1 MSNNNGLSYTQIVD
15 RMEAFAN
22 GHFMINAFQHGL
34 IDLID
39 VPKDQLYPVMH
50 FVPGTIQPTLGGL
63 AYQFEVVFYDL
74 PRAKEVENEYQREV
88 ISDMARLALD
98 LISEIKNGNVLFDR
112 SVDMDGDPVIT
123 AFVESY
129 SQVVTGVTLQM
140 SLIVPYNW
148 NACEIPAD
156 YAVGGSGS
164 GGSGSGGN
172 GITLKVNGT
181 DNAVQNVLNL
191 VQGNNVTIT
200 DLGNGSVS
208 IVATGG
214 GGGSV
219 NWGSIGGTLSAQTDL
234 QTALDLITDVNW
246 TGDYNN
252 GVTYNVGDGV
262 MFNGASFRMISF
274 IGAAGY
280 PPPSY
285 PGSWLQV
292 TDYVSPN
299 DIGLGNVDNTSDA
312 NKPISSATQTA
323 LNAKEP
329 TITAGTTSQYYRG
342 DKTFQTLD
350 KSAVGLG
357 NVPNLDTSTTTNI
370 TDSVNKRFVSDA
382 NLTTIGNQSGVNTG
396 DETTASIQAKR
407 PLKTISGNSLEG
419 TGNVA
424 LTKSDVGLG
433 NVDNTSDADKPIS
446 TATQTALNAKEPTIT
461 AGTTSQYYRG
471 DKTFQ
476 TLDKAAVGLAN
487 VDNTS
492 DANKPVS
499 TAQASAIALKQ
510 DTLVSGTN
518 IKTIN
523 GNSILGSGNLAISA
537 VVNQAFRTYGTGF
550 TLAASS
556 GDRWYV
562 IQSGTNSG
570 TESNVQVSAEFAMT
584 FTEIRVR
591 TTGTQSATGSLV
603 FTLRK
608 NGVDQFALTIAA
620 GAAAGVYHATGSFAV
635 VAGDLINW
643 KIRNNATAI
652 SANIAQL
659 SATYQ

>member
-164 GGSGSGGN
+164 GGSGSGGG

-200 DLGNGSVS
+200 DLGNGSVR
-208 IVATGG
+208 IAATGG

-234 QTALDLITDVNW
+234 QTALDGRATDAELTNEVNARIAAD
-246 TGDYNN
+246 TTLQNNINTVAGNLSTETTARQAGDATN
-252 GVTYNVGDGV
+252 
-262 MFNGASFRMISF
+262 
-274 IGAAGY
+274 AADLVAHT
-280 PPPSY
+280 S
-285 PGSWLQV
+285 
-292 TDYVSPN
+292 
-299 DIGLGNVDNTSDA
+299 NTS
-312 NKPISSATQTA
+312 NPHATTKAQ
-323 LNAKEP
+323 
-329 TITAGTTSQYYRG
+329 
-342 DKTFQTLD
+342 
-350 KSAVGLG
+350 VGLG
-357 NVPNLDTSTTTNI
+357 N
-370 TDSVNKRFVSDA
+370 A
-382 NLTTIGNQSGVNTG
+382 
-396 DETTASIQAKR
+396 
-407 PLKTISGNSLEG
+407 
-419 TGNVA
+419 
-424 LTKSDVGLG
+424 
-433 NVDNTSDADKPIS
+433 DNTSDADKPIS

-476 TLDKAAVGLAN
+476 TLDKSAVGLGN

-492 DANKPVS
+492 DVNKPVS
-499 TAQASAIALKQ
+499 TAQATAIALKQ

-537 VVNQAFRTYGTGF
+537 AVNQAFRTFSTGI

-562 IQSGTNSG
+562 MQNGLSSG
-570 TESNVQVSAEFAMT
+570 TESLVQASAEFAMT

-608 NGVDQFALTIAA
+608 NGVDQFSLTIAA
-620 GAAAGVYHATGSFAV
+620 GAAAGVYTATGSFSV

-652 SANIAQL
+652 SANITQI

>member
-1 MSNNNGLSYTQIVD
+1 
-15 RMEAFAN
+15 MEAFAN

-164 GGSGSGGN
+164 GGSGSGGG

-208 IVATGG
+208 IAATGG
-214 GGGSV
+214 GGGGV

-234 QTALDLITDVNW
+234 QTALDGRATDAELTTEVNARIAAD
-246 TGDYNN
+246 TTLQNNINTVAGNLSTETTARIAGDATNAADLTAHTSNTNN
-252 GVTYNVGDGV
+252 
-262 MFNGASFRMISF
+262 
-274 IGAAGY
+274 
-280 PPPSY
+280 PH
-285 PGSWLQV
+285 
-292 TDYVSPN
+292 
-299 DIGLGNVDNTSDA
+299 NTT
-312 NKPISSATQTA
+312 K
-323 LNAKEP
+323 
-329 TITAGTTSQYYRG
+329 SQ
-342 DKTFQTLD
+342 
-350 KSAVGLG
+350 VGLG
-357 NVPNLDTSTTTNI
+357 N
-370 TDSVNKRFVSDA
+370 A
-382 NLTTIGNQSGVNTG
+382 
-396 DETTASIQAKR
+396 
-407 PLKTISGNSLEG
+407 
-419 TGNVA
+419 
-424 LTKSDVGLG
+424 
-433 NVDNTSDADKPIS
+433 DNTSDADKPIS

-476 TLDKAAVGLAN
+476 TLDKAAVGLSN

-499 TAQASAIALKQ
+499 TAQATAIALKQ

-537 VVNQAFRTYGTGF
+537 VVNQAYRTFSTSF

-562 IQSGTNSG
+562 MQNGLSSG
-570 TESNVQVSAEFAMT
+570 TEAAVQSSAEFAMT
-584 FTEIRVR
+584 FNEIRVR
-591 TTGTQSATGSLV
+591 TFSTQSATGSLV

-608 NGVDQFALTIAA
+608 NGVDQFSLTIAA
-620 GAAAGVYHATGSFAV
+620 GATANTYTATGSFSV

-643 KIRNNATAI
+643 KIRNNATAT

-659 SATYQ
+659 SAIYQ

>member
-164 GGSGSGGN
+164 GGSGSGGG

-200 DLGNGSVS
+200 DLGNGSVR
-208 IVATGG
+208 IAATGG

-219 NWGSIGGTLSAQTDL
+219 DWGSIGGTLSAQTDL
-234 QTALDLITDVNW
+234 QTALDGKASDGELTTEVNARIAAD
-246 TGDYNN
+246 TTLQNNINTVAGNLSTETTARIAGDSTN
-252 GVTYNVGDGV
+252 
-262 MFNGASFRMISF
+262 
-274 IGAAGY
+274 AADLVAHT
-280 PPPSY
+280 S
-285 PGSWLQV
+285 
-292 TDYVSPN
+292 
-299 DIGLGNVDNTSDA
+299 NTS
-312 NKPISSATQTA
+312 NPHATTKAQ
-323 LNAKEP
+323 
-329 TITAGTTSQYYRG
+329 
-342 DKTFQTLD
+342 
-350 KSAVGLG
+350 VGLG
-357 NVPNLDTSTTTNI
+357 N
-370 TDSVNKRFVSDA
+370 A
-382 NLTTIGNQSGVNTG
+382 
-396 DETTASIQAKR
+396 
-407 PLKTISGNSLEG
+407 
-419 TGNVA
+419 
-424 LTKSDVGLG
+424 
-433 NVDNTSDADKPIS
+433 DNTSDADKPIS

-476 TLDKAAVGLAN
+476 TLDKSAVGLGN

-492 DANKPVS
+492 DADKPVS
-499 TAQASAIALKQ
+499 TAQATAIGAKQ

-537 VVNQAFRTYGTGF
+537 VVNQAFRTFSTSF

-562 IQSGTNSG
+562 MQNGLSSG
-570 TESNVQVSAEFAMT
+570 TESLVQASAEFAMT

-591 TTGTQSATGSLV
+591 TSGTQSATGTLV

-608 NGVDQFALTIAA
+608 NGVDQFSLTIAA
-620 GAAAGVYHATGSFAV
+620 GAVAGVYTATGSLSV

-652 SANIAQL
+652 SANVTQI

>member
-164 GGSGSGGN
+164 GGSGSGGG

-208 IVATGG
+208 IAATGG

-234 QTALDLITDVNW
+234 QTALDGRATDAELTTEVNARIAAD
-246 TGDYNN
+246 TTLQNNINTVAGNLSTETTARMAGDATNSADL
-252 GVTYNVGDGV
+252 T
-262 MFNGASFRMISF
+262 AHTS
-274 IGAAGY
+274 
-280 PPPSY
+280 
-285 PGSWLQV
+285 
-292 TDYVSPN
+292 
-299 DIGLGNVDNTSDA
+299 NTS
-312 NKPISSATQTA
+312 NPH
-323 LNAKEP
+323 N
-329 TITAGTTSQYYRG
+329 TTKSQ
-342 DKTFQTLD
+342 
-350 KSAVGLG
+350 VGLG
-357 NVPNLDTSTTTNI
+357 N
-370 TDSVNKRFVSDA
+370 A
-382 NLTTIGNQSGVNTG
+382 
-396 DETTASIQAKR
+396 
-407 PLKTISGNSLEG
+407 
-419 TGNVA
+419 
-424 LTKSDVGLG
+424 
-433 NVDNTSDADKPIS
+433 DNTSDADKPIS

-476 TLDKAAVGLAN
+476 TLDKAAVGLSN

-492 DANKPVS
+492 DADKPVS
-499 TAQASAIALKQ
+499 TAQATAIALKQ

-556 GDRWYV
+556 GDRFYV
-562 IQSGTNSG
+562 LQSGGNSG
-570 TESNVQVSAEFAMT
+570 TESNVQVSAEFAMS

-620 GAAAGVYHATGSFAV
+620 GAAAGVYTATGSFSV
-635 VAGDLINW
+635 VAGDLINF
-643 KIRNNATAI
+643 KIRNNATAT

>member
-112 SVDMDGDPVIT
+112 SVDMDSDPVIT

-164 GGSGSGGN
+164 GGSGSGGG

-200 DLGNGSVS
+200 DLGNGSVR
-208 IVATGG
+208 IAATGG

-234 QTALDLITDVNW
+234 QTALDGKASDGELTTEVNARIAAD
-246 TGDYNN
+246 TTLQNNINTVAGNLSTETTARQAGDATN
-252 GVTYNVGDGV
+252 
-262 MFNGASFRMISF
+262 
-274 IGAAGY
+274 AADLVAHT
-280 PPPSY
+280 S
-285 PGSWLQV
+285 
-292 TDYVSPN
+292 
-299 DIGLGNVDNTSDA
+299 NTS
-312 NKPISSATQTA
+312 NPHATTKAQ
-323 LNAKEP
+323 
-329 TITAGTTSQYYRG
+329 
-342 DKTFQTLD
+342 
-350 KSAVGLG
+350 VGLG
-357 NVPNLDTSTTTNI
+357 N
-370 TDSVNKRFVSDA
+370 A
-382 NLTTIGNQSGVNTG
+382 
-396 DETTASIQAKR
+396 
-407 PLKTISGNSLEG
+407 
-419 TGNVA
+419 
-424 LTKSDVGLG
+424 
-433 NVDNTSDADKPIS
+433 DNTSDADKPIS

-476 TLDKAAVGLAN
+476 TLDKSVVGLGN

-492 DANKPVS
+492 DVNKPVS
-499 TAQASAIALKQ
+499 TAQATAIGLKQ
-510 DTLVSGTN
+510 DILVSGTN

-523 GNSILGSGNLAISA
+523 GNSILGSGNLVISA
-537 VVNQAFRTYGTGF
+537 AVNQAFRTYGTGF

-620 GAAAGVYHATGSFAV
+620 GAAAGVYSATGSFSV
-635 VAGDLINW
+635 VAGDLINF

>member
-1 MSNNNGLSYTQIVD
+1 MINNNSGSSYNILID
-15 RMEAFAN
+15 RLEAFAT
-22 GHFMINAFQHGL
+22 GHKMINQFSHGSISL
-34 IDLID
+34 IDI
-39 VPKDQLYPVMH
+39 PKENRYPVMH
-50 FVPGTIQPTLGGL
+50 VAPGSITPMAGMMEYSFDVL
-63 AYQFEVVFYDL
+63 FFDC
-74 PRAKEVENEYQREV
+74 PRAKEEKADYQREV
-88 ISDMARLALD
+88 ISDMTRLALD
-98 LISEIKNGNVLFDR
+98 LIAEIMNGNVLFNRDVEL
-112 SVDMDGDPVIT
+112 SGTSTIDP
-123 AFVESY
+123 FVEDY
-129 SQVVTGVTLQM
+129 SQVVTGVTL
-140 SLIVPYNW
+140 SLVLQVSYDW
-148 NACEIPAD
+148 SACDIPAD
-156 YAVGGSGS
+156 YAVGGNNT
-164 GGSGSGGN
+164 GGN
-172 GITLKVNGT
+172 GSRVGLVLKTNGT
-181 DNAVQNVLNL
+181 LNAVQSLLDL
-191 VQGNNVTIT
+191 VEGTNINIE
-200 DLGNGSVS
+200 DLGDGRVRIS
-208 IVATGG
+208 ATGG

-292 TDYVSPN
+292 TDYVSAN

-329 TITAGTTSQYYRG
+329 TITAGTISQYYRG

-357 NVPNLDTSTTTNI
+357 NVENVDTTTTTNI

-407 PLKTISGNSLEG
+407 PLKTISGNTLEG

-433 NVDNTSDADKPIS
+433 NVDNTSD
-446 TATQTALNAKEPTIT
+446 
-461 AGTTSQYYRG
+461 
-471 DKTFQ
+471 
-476 TLDKAAVGLAN
+476 V
-487 VDNTS
+487 
-492 DANKPVS
+492 NKPVS
-499 TAQASAIALKQ
+499 TAQATAIALKQ

-523 GNSILGSGNLAISA
+523 SSSILGSGNIVISA
-537 VVNQAFRTYGTGF
+537 AVNQAFRTYGTGF

-620 GAAAGVYHATGSFAV
+620 GAAAGVYSATGSFSV
-635 VAGDLINW
+635 VAGDLINF

>member
-164 GGSGSGGN
+164 GGSGSGGG

-181 DNAVQNVLNL
+181 DNAVQNVLDL
-191 VQGNNVTIT
+191 VQGDNVTIT
-200 DLGNGSVS
+200 DLGNGSVR
-208 IVATGG
+208 IAATGG

-234 QTALDLITDVNW
+234 QTALDGKASDGELTNEVNARIA
-246 TGDYNN
+246 GDSTN
-252 GVTYNVGDGV
+252 
-262 MFNGASFRMISF
+262 
-274 IGAAGY
+274 AADLVAHT
-280 PPPSY
+280 S
-285 PGSWLQV
+285 
-292 TDYVSPN
+292 
-299 DIGLGNVDNTSDA
+299 NTS
-312 NKPISSATQTA
+312 NPHS
-323 LNAKEP
+323 
-329 TITAGTTSQYYRG
+329 TTKSQ
-342 DKTFQTLD
+342 
-350 KSAVGLG
+350 VGLG
-357 NVPNLDTSTTTNI
+357 NVPNVDTSTTTNI
-370 TDSVNKRFVSDA
+370 TDSVNKRFVTDA

-396 DETTASIQAKR
+396 DETTASIQSKR

-424 LTKSDVGLG
+424 LAKSDVGLS

-476 TLDKAAVGLAN
+476 TLDKAAVGLSN

-492 DANKPVS
+492 DADKPVS
-499 TAQASAIALKQ
+499 TAQATAIALKQ

-523 GNSILGSGNLAISA
+523 SNSILGSGNLAISA

-584 FTEIRVR
+584 FIDIRVR
-591 TTGTQSATGSLV
+591 TTGTQSATGTLV

-608 NGVDQFALTIAA
+608 NGADQFSLTIAA
-620 GAAAGVYHATGSFAV
+620 GAAAGVYTATGSFSV

-643 KIRNNATAI
+643 KIRNNATAT

>member
-98 LISEIKNGNVLFDR
+98 LISEIKNGNVLFDS

-164 GGSGSGGN
+164 GGSGSGRG

-181 DNAVQNVLNL
+181 NNAVQNVLDL
-191 VQGNNVTIT
+191 VQGTNVIIE
-200 DLGNGSVS
+200 DLGDGRVR
-208 IVATGG
+208 IRATGG

-219 NWGSIGGTLSAQTDL
+219 DWGSIGGTLSEQTDL
-234 QTALDLITDVNW
+234 QTALDGKASDGELTTEVNARIAAD
-246 TGDYNN
+246 TNLQNNINTLDGELSTETTARQAGDATNAADLTAHTSNTNN
-252 GVTYNVGDGV
+252 PHNTTK
-262 MFNGASFRMISF
+262 A
-274 IGAAGY
+274 
-280 PPPSY
+280 
-285 PGSWLQV
+285 QV
-292 TDYVSPN
+292 
-299 DIGLGNVDNTSDA
+299 GLGNADNTSDA
-312 NKPISSATQTA
+312 
-323 LNAKEP
+323 E
-329 TITAGTTSQYYRG
+329 
-342 DKTFQTLD
+342 
-350 KSAVGLG
+350 
-357 NVPNLDTSTTTNI
+357 
-370 TDSVNKRFVSDA
+370 
-382 NLTTIGNQSGVNTG
+382 
-396 DETTASIQAKR
+396 
-407 PLKTISGNSLEG
+407 
-419 TGNVA
+419 
-424 LTKSDVGLG
+424 
-433 NVDNTSDADKPIS
+433 
-446 TATQTALNAKEPTIT
+446 
-461 AGTTSQYYRG
+461 
-471 DKTFQ
+471 
-476 TLDKAAVGLAN
+476 
-487 VDNTS
+487 
-492 DANKPVS
+492 KPVS
-499 TAQASAIALKQ
+499 SAQATAIGAKQ

-523 GNSILGSGNLAISA
+523 GNSILGAGNLVISA
-537 VVNQAFRTYGTGF
+537 AVNQAFRTFSTSF

-562 IQSGTNSG
+562 MQNGLSSG
-570 TESNVQVSAEFAMT
+570 TEAAVQASAEFAMT

-591 TTGTQSATGSLV
+591 TVSTQSATGSLV

-608 NGVDQFALTIAA
+608 NGVDQFSLTIAA
-620 GAAAGVYHATGSFAV
+620 GATAGVYTATGSFSV

-643 KIRNNATAI
+643 KIRNNATAT

>member
-1 MSNNNGLSYTQIVD
+1 MSNNNGLSYNQIVD

-22 GHFMINAFQHGL
+22 GHFMINAFEHGL

-164 GGSGSGGN
+164 GGSGSGGG

-200 DLGNGSVS
+200 DLGNGSVR
-208 IVATGG
+208 IAATGG

-219 NWGSIGGTLSAQTDL
+219 NWGSIAGTLSAQTDL
-234 QTALDLITDVNW
+234 QTALDGRATDAELTTEVNARIAAD
-246 TGDYNN
+246 TTLQNNINTVAGNLSTETTARMAGDATNAADLLAHTSNTNN
-252 GVTYNVGDGV
+252 
-262 MFNGASFRMISF
+262 
-274 IGAAGY
+274 
-280 PPPSY
+280 PH
-285 PGSWLQV
+285 
-292 TDYVSPN
+292 
-299 DIGLGNVDNTSDA
+299 
-312 NKPISSATQTA
+312 ATTKAQ
-323 LNAKEP
+323 
-329 TITAGTTSQYYRG
+329 
-342 DKTFQTLD
+342 
-350 KSAVGLG
+350 VGLG
-357 NVPNLDTSTTTNI
+357 N
-370 TDSVNKRFVSDA
+370 A
-382 NLTTIGNQSGVNTG
+382 
-396 DETTASIQAKR
+396 
-407 PLKTISGNSLEG
+407 
-419 TGNVA
+419 
-424 LTKSDVGLG
+424 
-433 NVDNTSDADKPIS
+433 DNTSDADKPIS

-476 TLDKAAVGLAN
+476 TLDKAAVGLSN

-499 TAQASAIALKQ
+499 TAQATAIALKQ

-523 GNSILGSGNLAISA
+523 SNSILGSGNLVISA
-537 VVNQAFRTYGTGF
+537 AVNQAFRTFSTGI

-562 IQSGTNSG
+562 MQNGLSSG
-570 TESNVQVSAEFAMT
+570 TESLVQASAEFAMT

-591 TTGTQSATGSLV
+591 TTGTQSATGSIV

-620 GAAAGVYHATGSFAV
+620 GATAGVYTATGSFSV

-652 SANIAQL
+652 SANVTQI

>member
-1 MSNNNGLSYTQIVD
+1 
-15 RMEAFAN
+15 MEAFAN

-112 SVDMDGDPVIT
+112 SVDMDSDPVIT

-164 GGSGSGGN
+164 GGSGSGGG

-200 DLGNGSVS
+200 DLGNGSVR
-208 IVATGG
+208 IAATGG

-234 QTALDLITDVNW
+234 QTALDGKASDGELTTEVNARIAAD
-246 TGDYNN
+246 TTLQNNINTVAGNLSTETTARQAGDATN
-252 GVTYNVGDGV
+252 
-262 MFNGASFRMISF
+262 
-274 IGAAGY
+274 AADLVAHT
-280 PPPSY
+280 S
-285 PGSWLQV
+285 
-292 TDYVSPN
+292 
-299 DIGLGNVDNTSDA
+299 NTS
-312 NKPISSATQTA
+312 NPHATTKAQ
-323 LNAKEP
+323 
-329 TITAGTTSQYYRG
+329 
-342 DKTFQTLD
+342 
-350 KSAVGLG
+350 VGLG
-357 NVPNLDTSTTTNI
+357 N
-370 TDSVNKRFVSDA
+370 A
-382 NLTTIGNQSGVNTG
+382 
-396 DETTASIQAKR
+396 
-407 PLKTISGNSLEG
+407 
-419 TGNVA
+419 
-424 LTKSDVGLG
+424 
-433 NVDNTSDADKPIS
+433 DNTSDADKPIS

-476 TLDKAAVGLAN
+476 TLDKAAVGLSN

-492 DANKPVS
+492 DADKPVS
-499 TAQASAIALKQ
+499 TAQATAIALKQ

-523 GNSILGSGNLAISA
+523 GNSLLGSGNLAISA
-537 VVNQAFRTYGTGF
+537 AVNQAFRTFSTGI

-562 IQSGTNSG
+562 MQNGLSSGS
-570 TESNVQVSAEFAMT
+570 ESLVQASAEFAMT

-591 TTGTQSATGSLV
+591 TTGTQSATGTLV

-620 GAAAGVYHATGSFAV
+620 GAAAGVYTATSSFSV

-652 SANIAQL
+652 SANITQI
-659 SATYQ
+659 SAIYQ

>member
-1 MSNNNGLSYTQIVD
+1 
-15 RMEAFAN
+15 MEAFAN

-164 GGSGSGGN
+164 GGSGSGGG

-200 DLGNGSVS
+200 DLGNGSVR
-208 IVATGG
+208 IAATGG

-219 NWGSIGGTLSAQTDL
+219 NWGSIAGTLSAQTDL
-234 QTALDLITDVNW
+234 QTALDGKASDGELTTEVNARIAAD
-246 TGDYNN
+246 TTLQNNINTVAGNLSTETTARMAGDATNSADLN
-252 GVTYNVGDGV
+252 THVN
-262 MFNGASFRMISF
+262 
-274 IGAAGY
+274 
-280 PPPSY
+280 
-285 PGSWLQV
+285 
-292 TDYVSPN
+292 
-299 DIGLGNVDNTSDA
+299 NTS
-312 NKPISSATQTA
+312 NPHATT
-323 LNAKEP
+323 K
-329 TITAGTTSQYYRG
+329 SQ
-342 DKTFQTLD
+342 
-350 KSAVGLG
+350 VGLG
-357 NVPNLDTSTTTNI
+357 N
-370 TDSVNKRFVSDA
+370 A
-382 NLTTIGNQSGVNTG
+382 
-396 DETTASIQAKR
+396 
-407 PLKTISGNSLEG
+407 
-419 TGNVA
+419 
-424 LTKSDVGLG
+424 
-433 NVDNTSDADKPIS
+433 DNTSDADKPIS

-476 TLDKAAVGLAN
+476 TLDKAAVGLSN

-499 TAQASAIALKQ
+499 TAQATAIGLKQ

-570 TESNVQVSAEFAMT
+570 TESNVQASAEFAMT

-591 TTGTQSATGSLV
+591 TTTTQSATGSLV

-608 NGVDQFALTIAA
+608 NGVDQFTLTIAA
-620 GAAAGVYHATGSFAV
+620 GATAGVYTATGSSSV

-643 KIRNNATAI
+643 KIRNNATAT

-659 SATYQ
+659 SAIYQ

>member
-1 MSNNNGLSYTQIVD
+1 
-15 RMEAFAN
+15 
-22 GHFMINAFQHGL
+22 
-34 IDLID
+34 
-39 VPKDQLYPVMH
+39 
-50 FVPGTIQPTLGGL
+50 
-63 AYQFEVVFYDL
+63 
-74 PRAKEVENEYQREV
+74 
-88 ISDMARLALD
+88 MARLALD

-164 GGSGSGGN
+164 GGSGSGGG

-191 VQGNNVTIT
+191 VQGSNVTIT
-200 DLGNGSVS
+200 DLGNGSVR
-208 IVATGG
+208 IDATGG

-234 QTALDLITDVNW
+234 QTALDGKASDGELTTEVNARIAAD
-246 TGDYNN
+246 TTLQNN
-252 GVTYNVGDGV
+252 IN
-262 MFNGASFRMISF
+262 
-274 IGAAGY
+274 
-280 PPPSY
+280 
-285 PGSWLQV
+285 
-292 TDYVSPN
+292 
-299 DIGLGNVDNTSDA
+299 
-312 NKPISSATQTA
+312 
-323 LNAKEP
+323 
-329 TITAGTTSQYYRG
+329 
-342 DKTFQTLD
+342 TLD
-350 KSAVGLG
+350 GALSTETTARMAGDATNAADLSAHTSNTNNPHATTKSQVGLG
-357 NVPNLDTSTTTNI
+357 NVPNVDTSTTANI
-370 TDSVNKRFVSDA
+370 SDSIDKRFVTDA
-382 NLTTIGNQSGVNTG
+382 NLTTISNQSGINTG
-396 DETTASIQAKR
+396 DETTASIQSKR
-407 PLKTISGNSLEG
+407 PLKTINGNSLEG

-424 LTKSDVGLG
+424 LTKSDVGLA
-433 NVDNTSDADKPIS
+433 NVDNTSDANKPIS

-476 TLDKAAVGLAN
+476 TLNNAAVGLGN

-492 DANKPVS
+492 DEDKPVS
-499 TAQASAIALKQ
+499 LAQASAIGAKQ
-510 DTLVSGTN
+510 NTLVSGTN

-537 VVNQAFRTYGTGF
+537 VVNQAYRTFSTSF

-562 IQSGTNSG
+562 MQNGLNSG
-570 TESNVQVSAEFAMT
+570 TESAVQASAEFAMT

-591 TTGTQSATGSLV
+591 TVSTQSATGSLV

-608 NGVDQFALTIAA
+608 NGVDQFSLTIAA
-620 GAAAGVYHATGSFAV
+620 GATAGVYTATGSFSV

-643 KIRNNATAI
+643 KIRNNATAT

>member
-1 MSNNNGLSYTQIVD
+1 
-15 RMEAFAN
+15 MEAFAN

-112 SVDMDGDPVIT
+112 SVDMDSDPVIT

-164 GGSGSGGN
+164 GGSGSGGG

-200 DLGNGSVS
+200 DLGNGSVR
-208 IVATGG
+208 IAATGG

-219 NWGSIGGTLSAQTDL
+219 DWGSIGGTLSAQTDL
-234 QTALDLITDVNW
+234 QTALDGRATDAELTTEVNARIAAD
-246 TGDYNN
+246 TTLQNNINTLSGALSTETTARQAGDATN
-252 GVTYNVGDGV
+252 
-262 MFNGASFRMISF
+262 
-274 IGAAGY
+274 AAD
-280 PPPSY
+280 
-285 PGSWLQV
+285 LTAHV
-292 TDYVSPN
+292 N
-299 DIGLGNVDNTSDA
+299 NTS
-312 NKPISSATQTA
+312 NPHATTKAQ
-323 LNAKEP
+323 
-329 TITAGTTSQYYRG
+329 
-342 DKTFQTLD
+342 
-350 KSAVGLG
+350 VGLG
-357 NVPNLDTSTTTNI
+357 N
-370 TDSVNKRFVSDA
+370 A
-382 NLTTIGNQSGVNTG
+382 
-396 DETTASIQAKR
+396 
-407 PLKTISGNSLEG
+407 
-419 TGNVA
+419 
-424 LTKSDVGLG
+424 
-433 NVDNTSDADKPIS
+433 DNTSDADKPIS

-476 TLDKAAVGLAN
+476 TLDKAAVGLSN

-499 TAQASAIALKQ
+499 TAQATAIALKQ

-523 GNSILGSGNLAISA
+523 GNSLLGSGNLAISA
-537 VVNQAFRTYGTGF
+537 VVNQAYRTFSTGI

-562 IQSGTNSG
+562 MQNGLSSGS
-570 TESNVQVSAEFAMT
+570 ESLVQASAEFAMT

-591 TTGTQSATGSLV
+591 TSGTQSATGSLV

-620 GAAAGVYHATGSFAV
+620 GATAGVYTATGSLSV

-652 SANIAQL
+652 SANITQI

>member
-164 GGSGSGGN
+164 GGSGSGGG

-200 DLGNGSVS
+200 DLGNGSVR
-208 IVATGG
+208 IAATGG

-234 QTALDLITDVNW
+234 QTALDGKASDGELTTEVNARIAAD
-246 TGDYNN
+246 TTLQNNINTVAGNLSTETTARMAGDATNAADLTAHTSNTNN
-252 GVTYNVGDGV
+252 
-262 MFNGASFRMISF
+262 
-274 IGAAGY
+274 
-280 PPPSY
+280 PH
-285 PGSWLQV
+285 
-292 TDYVSPN
+292 
-299 DIGLGNVDNTSDA
+299 
-312 NKPISSATQTA
+312 ATTKAQ
-323 LNAKEP
+323 
-329 TITAGTTSQYYRG
+329 
-342 DKTFQTLD
+342 
-350 KSAVGLG
+350 VGLG
-357 NVPNLDTSTTTNI
+357 N
-370 TDSVNKRFVSDA
+370 A
-382 NLTTIGNQSGVNTG
+382 
-396 DETTASIQAKR
+396 
-407 PLKTISGNSLEG
+407 
-419 TGNVA
+419 
-424 LTKSDVGLG
+424 
-433 NVDNTSDADKPIS
+433 DNTSDADKPIS

-476 TLDKAAVGLAN
+476 TLDKSAVGLSN

-499 TAQASAIALKQ
+499 TAQATAIGLKQ

-537 VVNQAFRTYGTGF
+537 AVNQAFRTYSNGS
-550 TLAASS
+550 TLAGSG
-556 GDRWYV
+556 GDRYYV
-562 IQSGTNSG
+562 MQNGANSG
-570 TESNVQVSAEFAMT
+570 VEATVQVSAEFAMT

-591 TTGTQSATGSLV
+591 TTSTQSATGSFV
-603 FTLRK
+603 FTIRK
-608 NGVDQFALTIAA
+608 NGVDQFSLTIAA
-620 GAAAGVYHATGSFAV
+620 GAVAGVYTATGSFSV

-643 KIRNNATAI
+643 KIRNNATVT
-652 SANIAQL
+652 SANFTQF

>member
-164 GGSGSGGN
+164 GGSGSGGG

-200 DLGNGSVS
+200 DLGNGSVR
-208 IVATGG
+208 IAATGG

-219 NWGSIGGTLSAQTDL
+219 NWGSIGGNIEDQEDLIDLLDTYTTRDDLDDAFDNLATRINNEAIARADADDVLQGNIDTVANDLVAESIARENGDAQNAFDTYGVSSRLSAHEANT
-234 QTALDLITDVNW
+234 
-246 TGDYNN
+246 
-252 GVTYNVGDGV
+252 
-262 MFNGASFRMISF
+262 FNPHATTK
-274 IGAAGY
+274 A
-280 PPPSY
+280 
-285 PGSWLQV
+285 QV
-292 TDYVSPN
+292 
-299 DIGLGNVDNTSDA
+299 GLGNADNTSDA
-312 NKPISSATQTA
+312 N
-323 LNAKEP
+323 
-329 TITAGTTSQYYRG
+329 
-342 DKTFQTLD
+342 
-350 KSAVGLG
+350 
-357 NVPNLDTSTTTNI
+357 
-370 TDSVNKRFVSDA
+370 
-382 NLTTIGNQSGVNTG
+382 
-396 DETTASIQAKR
+396 
-407 PLKTISGNSLEG
+407 
-419 TGNVA
+419 
-424 LTKSDVGLG
+424 
-433 NVDNTSDADKPIS
+433 KPIS

-476 TLDKAAVGLAN
+476 TLDKAAVGLGN

-499 TAQASAIALKQ
+499 TAQASAIGAKQ

-523 GNSILGSGNLAISA
+523 GSSVLGSGNLAINQ
-537 VVNQAFRTYGTGF
+537 VVRVTF
-550 TLAASS
+550 TTH
-556 GDRWYV
+556 V
-562 IQSGTNSG
+562 
-570 TESNVQVSAEFAMT
+570 VSANTTNFMTTLGQVDATQANAQWAAEHAMT
-584 FTEIRVR
+584 FTAIVVRIRTVMPA
-591 TTGTQSATGSLV
+591 GVSCIY
-603 FTLRK
+603 TLQR
-608 NGVDQFALTIAA
+608 NGVDTTLTLTIPANSA
-620 GAAAGVYHATGSFAV
+620 IGTYTGTGSVAFAQ
-635 VAGDLINW
+635 GDLVSFKRQNTGPS
-643 KIRNNATAI
+643 N
-652 SANIAQL
+652 SAQHLQL
-659 SATYQ
+659 ALVYQ

>member
-22 GHFMINAFQHGL
+22 GHYMINAFQHGL

-164 GGSGSGGN
+164 GGSGSGGG

-200 DLGNGSVS
+200 DLGNGSVR
-208 IVATGG
+208 IAATGG

-234 QTALDLITDVNW
+234 QTALDGRATDAELTNEVNARIAAD
-246 TGDYNN
+246 TTLQNNINTVAGNLSTETTARQAGDATN
-252 GVTYNVGDGV
+252 
-262 MFNGASFRMISF
+262 
-274 IGAAGY
+274 AADLVAHT
-280 PPPSY
+280 S
-285 PGSWLQV
+285 
-292 TDYVSPN
+292 
-299 DIGLGNVDNTSDA
+299 NTS
-312 NKPISSATQTA
+312 NPHATTKAQ
-323 LNAKEP
+323 
-329 TITAGTTSQYYRG
+329 
-342 DKTFQTLD
+342 
-350 KSAVGLG
+350 VGLG
-357 NVPNLDTSTTTNI
+357 N
-370 TDSVNKRFVSDA
+370 A
-382 NLTTIGNQSGVNTG
+382 
-396 DETTASIQAKR
+396 
-407 PLKTISGNSLEG
+407 
-419 TGNVA
+419 
-424 LTKSDVGLG
+424 
-433 NVDNTSDADKPIS
+433 DNTSDADKPIS

-476 TLDKAAVGLAN
+476 TLDKSAVGLGN

-492 DANKPVS
+492 DVNKPVS
-499 TAQASAIALKQ
+499 TAQATAIALKQ

-537 VVNQAFRTYGTGF
+537 AVNQAFRTFSTGI

-562 IQSGTNSG
+562 MQNGLSSG
-570 TESNVQVSAEFAMT
+570 TESLVQASAEFAMT

-608 NGVDQFALTIAA
+608 NGVDQFSLTIAA
-620 GAAAGVYHATGSFAV
+620 GAAAGVYTATGSFSV

-652 SANIAQL
+652 SANITQI

>member
-1 MSNNNGLSYTQIVD
+1 
-15 RMEAFAN
+15 MEAFAN

-164 GGSGSGGN
+164 GGSGSGGG

-208 IVATGG
+208 IAATGG
-214 GGGSV
+214 GGGGV

-234 QTALDLITDVNW
+234 QTALDGKASDGELTTEVNARIAAD
-246 TGDYNN
+246 TTLQNNINTVAGNLSTETTARQAGDATN
-252 GVTYNVGDGV
+252 
-262 MFNGASFRMISF
+262 
-274 IGAAGY
+274 AADLVAHT
-280 PPPSY
+280 S
-285 PGSWLQV
+285 
-292 TDYVSPN
+292 
-299 DIGLGNVDNTSDA
+299 NTS
-312 NKPISSATQTA
+312 NPHATTKAQ
-323 LNAKEP
+323 
-329 TITAGTTSQYYRG
+329 
-342 DKTFQTLD
+342 
-350 KSAVGLG
+350 VGLG
-357 NVPNLDTSTTTNI
+357 N
-370 TDSVNKRFVSDA
+370 A
-382 NLTTIGNQSGVNTG
+382 
-396 DETTASIQAKR
+396 
-407 PLKTISGNSLEG
+407 
-419 TGNVA
+419 
-424 LTKSDVGLG
+424 
-433 NVDNTSDADKPIS
+433 DNTSDADKPIS

-476 TLDKAAVGLAN
+476 TLDKSAVGLGN

-492 DANKPVS
+492 DVNKPVS
-499 TAQASAIALKQ
+499 TAQATAIGLKQ

-523 GNSILGSGNLAISA
+523 GNSLLGSGDLAISA
-537 VVNQAFRTYGTGF
+537 VVNQAYRTFSTSF

-562 IQSGTNSG
+562 MQNGLSSG
-570 TESNVQVSAEFAMT
+570 TESAVQASAEFAMT

-591 TTGTQSATGSLV
+591 TVNTQSATGTLV

-608 NGVDQFALTIAA
+608 NGVDQFSLTIAA
-620 GAAAGVYHATGSFAV
+620 GATANTYTATGSFSV

-643 KIRNNATAI
+643 KIRNNATAT

>member
-1 MSNNNGLSYTQIVD
+1 
-15 RMEAFAN
+15 MEAFAN

-164 GGSGSGGN
+164 GGSGSGGG

-208 IVATGG
+208 IAATGG
-214 GGGSV
+214 GGGGV

-234 QTALDLITDVNW
+234 QTALDGKASDGELTTEVNARIAAD
-246 TGDYNN
+246 TTLQNNINTVAGNLSTETTARQAGDATN
-252 GVTYNVGDGV
+252 
-262 MFNGASFRMISF
+262 
-274 IGAAGY
+274 AADLVAHT
-280 PPPSY
+280 S
-285 PGSWLQV
+285 
-292 TDYVSPN
+292 
-299 DIGLGNVDNTSDA
+299 NTS
-312 NKPISSATQTA
+312 NPHATTKAQ
-323 LNAKEP
+323 
-329 TITAGTTSQYYRG
+329 
-342 DKTFQTLD
+342 
-350 KSAVGLG
+350 VGLG
-357 NVPNLDTSTTTNI
+357 N
-370 TDSVNKRFVSDA
+370 A
-382 NLTTIGNQSGVNTG
+382 
-396 DETTASIQAKR
+396 
-407 PLKTISGNSLEG
+407 
-419 TGNVA
+419 
-424 LTKSDVGLG
+424 
-433 NVDNTSDADKPIS
+433 DNTSDADKPIS

-476 TLDKAAVGLAN
+476 TLDKSAVGLGN

-492 DANKPVS
+492 DVNKPVS
-499 TAQASAIALKQ
+499 TAQATAIALKQ

-537 VVNQAFRTYGTGF
+537 VVNQAFRTFSTSF

-562 IQSGTNSG
+562 MQNGLSSG
-570 TESNVQVSAEFAMT
+570 TESAVQSSAEFAMT

-591 TTGTQSATGSLV
+591 TVSTQSATGSLV

-608 NGVDQFALTIAA
+608 NGVDQFSLTIAA
-620 GAAAGVYHATGSFAV
+620 GATANTYTATGSFSV

-643 KIRNNATAI
+643 KIRNNATAT

-659 SATYQ
+659 SAIYQ

>member
-164 GGSGSGGN
+164 GGSGAGGG

-200 DLGNGSVS
+200 DLGNGSVR
-208 IVATGG
+208 IAATGG

-219 NWGSIGGTLSAQTDL
+219 DWGSIGGTLSAQTDL
-234 QTALDLITDVNW
+234 QTALDGKASDGELTTEVNARIAAD
-246 TGDYNN
+246 TTLQNNINTVSGALSTETTARQAGDATNSADLSAHTSNTNN
-252 GVTYNVGDGV
+252 
-262 MFNGASFRMISF
+262 
-274 IGAAGY
+274 
-280 PPPSY
+280 PH
-285 PGSWLQV
+285 
-292 TDYVSPN
+292 
-299 DIGLGNVDNTSDA
+299 NTTKA
-312 NKPISSATQTA
+312 Q
-323 LNAKEP
+323 
-329 TITAGTTSQYYRG
+329 
-342 DKTFQTLD
+342 
-350 KSAVGLG
+350 VGLG
-357 NVPNLDTSTTTNI
+357 N
-370 TDSVNKRFVSDA
+370 A
-382 NLTTIGNQSGVNTG
+382 
-396 DETTASIQAKR
+396 
-407 PLKTISGNSLEG
+407 
-419 TGNVA
+419 
-424 LTKSDVGLG
+424 
-433 NVDNTSDADKPIS
+433 DNTSDADKPIS

-476 TLDKAAVGLAN
+476 TLDKAAVGLSN

-492 DANKPVS
+492 DVNKPVS
-499 TAQASAIALKQ
+499 TAQATAIALKQ

-523 GNSILGSGNLAISA
+523 GNSILGAGNLAISA
-537 VVNQAFRTYGTGF
+537 AVNQAFRTFSTGI
-550 TLAASS
+550 TIAASS

-562 IQSGTNSG
+562 MQNGLSSGS
-570 TESNVQVSAEFAMT
+570 ESLVQASAEFAMT

-591 TTGTQSATGSLV
+591 TSGTQSATGTLV

-608 NGVDQFALTIAA
+608 NGVDQFSLTIAA
-620 GAAAGVYHATGSFAV
+620 GAVAGVYTATGSFSV

-652 SANIAQL
+652 SANITQF

>member
-164 GGSGSGGN
+164 GGSGSGGG

-200 DLGNGSVS
+200 DLGNGSVR
-208 IVATGG
+208 IAATGG

-234 QTALDLITDVNW
+234 QTALDGRATDAELTTEVNARIAAD
-246 TGDYNN
+246 TTLQNNINTVAGNLSTETTARMAGDATNSADL
-252 GVTYNVGDGV
+252 T
-262 MFNGASFRMISF
+262 AHTS
-274 IGAAGY
+274 
-280 PPPSY
+280 
-285 PGSWLQV
+285 
-292 TDYVSPN
+292 
-299 DIGLGNVDNTSDA
+299 NTS
-312 NKPISSATQTA
+312 NPHATTKAQ
-323 LNAKEP
+323 
-329 TITAGTTSQYYRG
+329 
-342 DKTFQTLD
+342 
-350 KSAVGLG
+350 VGLG
-357 NVPNLDTSTTTNI
+357 N
-370 TDSVNKRFVSDA
+370 A
-382 NLTTIGNQSGVNTG
+382 
-396 DETTASIQAKR
+396 
-407 PLKTISGNSLEG
+407 
-419 TGNVA
+419 
-424 LTKSDVGLG
+424 
-433 NVDNTSDADKPIS
+433 DNTSDADKPIS

-476 TLDKAAVGLAN
+476 TLDKSAVGLAN

-492 DANKPVS
+492 DVNKPVS
-499 TAQASAIALKQ
+499 TAQATAIALKQ

-523 GNSILGSGNLAISA
+523 GNSLLGSGNLAISA
-537 VVNQAFRTYGTGF
+537 VVNQAFRTFSTGI

-562 IQSGTNSG
+562 MQNGLSSG
-570 TESNVQVSAEFAMT
+570 TESLVQASAEFAMT

-591 TTGTQSATGSLV
+591 TTGTQSATGTLV

-608 NGVDQFALTIAA
+608 NGADQFSLTIAA
-620 GAAAGVYHATGSFAV
+620 GAVAGVYTATGSFSV

-652 SANIAQL
+652 SANITQI

>member
-22 GHFMINAFQHGL
+22 GHYMINAFQHGL

-63 AYQFEVVFYDL
+63 AYEFEVVFYDL

-164 GGSGSGGN
+164 GGSGSGRG

-200 DLGNGSVS
+200 DLGNGSVR
-208 IVATGG
+208 IAATGG

-219 NWGSIGGTLSAQTDL
+219 DWGSIGGTLSAQTDL
-234 QTALDLITDVNW
+234 QTALDGRATDAELTNEVNARIA
-246 TGDYNN
+246 GDSTN
-252 GVTYNVGDGV
+252 
-262 MFNGASFRMISF
+262 
-274 IGAAGY
+274 AADLVAHT
-280 PPPSY
+280 S
-285 PGSWLQV
+285 
-292 TDYVSPN
+292 
-299 DIGLGNVDNTSDA
+299 NTS
-312 NKPISSATQTA
+312 NPHS
-323 LNAKEP
+323 
-329 TITAGTTSQYYRG
+329 TTKSQ
-342 DKTFQTLD
+342 
-350 KSAVGLG
+350 VGLG
-357 NVPNLDTSTTTNI
+357 NVPNVDTSTTTNI
-370 TDSVNKRFVSDA
+370 TDSVNKRFVTDA

-419 TGNVA
+419 TGNIA

-433 NVDNTSDADKPIS
+433 NVDNTSDADKP
-446 TATQTALNAKEPTIT
+446 
-461 AGTTSQYYRG
+461 
-471 DKTFQ
+471 
-476 TLDKAAVGLAN
+476 
-487 VDNTS
+487 
-492 DANKPVS
+492 VS
-499 TAQASAIALKQ
+499 TAQATAIGAKQ

-537 VVNQAFRTYGTGF
+537 VVNQAFRTFSTSF

-562 IQSGTNSG
+562 MQNGLSSG
-570 TESNVQVSAEFAMT
+570 TESLVQASAEFAMT

-591 TTGTQSATGSLV
+591 TSGTQSATGTLV

-608 NGVDQFALTIAA
+608 NGVDQFSLTIAA
-620 GAAAGVYHATGSFAV
+620 GAVAGVYTATGSLSV
-635 VAGDLINW
+635 VASDLINW
-643 KIRNNATAI
+643 KIRNNATAT
-652 SANIAQL
+652 SANITQL

>member
-164 GGSGSGGN
+164 GGSGSGGG

-200 DLGNGSVS
+200 DLGNGSVR
-208 IVATGG
+208 IAATGG

-234 QTALDLITDVNW
+234 QTALDGKASDGELTTEVNARIAAD
-246 TGDYNN
+246 TTLQNNINTVAGNLSTETTARQAGDATN
-252 GVTYNVGDGV
+252 
-262 MFNGASFRMISF
+262 
-274 IGAAGY
+274 AADLVAHT
-280 PPPSY
+280 S
-285 PGSWLQV
+285 
-292 TDYVSPN
+292 
-299 DIGLGNVDNTSDA
+299 NTS
-312 NKPISSATQTA
+312 NPHATTKAQ
-323 LNAKEP
+323 
-329 TITAGTTSQYYRG
+329 
-342 DKTFQTLD
+342 
-350 KSAVGLG
+350 VGLG
-357 NVPNLDTSTTTNI
+357 N
-370 TDSVNKRFVSDA
+370 A
-382 NLTTIGNQSGVNTG
+382 
-396 DETTASIQAKR
+396 
-407 PLKTISGNSLEG
+407 
-419 TGNVA
+419 
-424 LTKSDVGLG
+424 
-433 NVDNTSDADKPIS
+433 DNTSDADKPIS

-476 TLDKAAVGLAN
+476 TLDKSAVGLGN

-492 DANKPVS
+492 DADKPVS
-499 TAQASAIALKQ
+499 TAQATAIGAKQ

-537 VVNQAFRTYGTGF
+537 VVNQAFRTFSTSF

-562 IQSGTNSG
+562 MQNGLSSG
-570 TESNVQVSAEFAMT
+570 TESAVQSSAEFAMT

-591 TTGTQSATGSLV
+591 TVSTQSATGTLV

-608 NGVDQFALTIAA
+608 NGVDQFSLTIAA
-620 GAAAGVYHATGSFAV
+620 GATANTYTATGSFSV

-643 KIRNNATAI
+643 KIRNNATAT